1 MLIEDGCSGSIPF
14 SEWTGGKKAM
24 TFIEKEIKFELHVHQ
39 IDRLGRD
46 LRDIINKIH
55 LFNNLKIPIFFDYH
69 LSQYIL

>member
-1 MLIEDGCSGSIPF
+1 
-14 SEWTGGKKAM
+14 M
-24 TFIEKEIKFELHVHQ
+24 TFIDKEIKFELHVHQ

-55 LFNNLKIPIFFDYH
+55 LFNNLKILIFFDYH